1 MICRL
6 FVIASLAL
14 AGVSSGQDA
23 QPSTQPSAEPTTQ
36 PARDIYADASYGI
49 GFDLGKKA
57 GEAGIKI
64 NPEKILE
71 GIKDGMAGKPSAV
84 SLQDIQAALMRLQTE
99 AEASAQAKMKEE
111 GEKNGKAG
119 DAFRADNGKKAGVV
133 TTASGLQIE
142 TIKEGTGAQPQPTD
156 KVKVHYTGTL
166 IDGKKFDS
174 SVDRGEPVEFP
185 LNRVI
190 KGWSEGVGAMKVGG
204 KSRLVIPPE
213 LAYGPEGAGG
223 DIPPNSTLVFDVEL
237 LAIVKDAPSTAP
249 TAPGAATEPGA
260 AADPAMQK

>member
-1 MICRL
+1 MIRRL
-6 FVIASLAL
+6 IVIASLAL
-14 AGVSSGQDA
+14 TGVSFA
-23 QPSTQPSAEPTTQ
+23 QETAPATQPSAAPATQ
-36 PARDIYADASYGI
+36 PARDVYADASYGI

-57 GEAGIKI
+57 NEAGIKI
-64 NPEKILE
+64 DADKILE
-71 GIKDGMAGKPSAV
+71 GIKDGMAGKEAAV
-84 SLQDIQAALMRLQTE
+84 SPQDIQAALMRLQME
-99 AEASAQAKMKEE
+99 AEAAAQAKNKEE
-111 GEKNGKAG
+111 GEKNGKLG
-119 DAFRADNGKKAGVV
+119 DAYRADNAKKPGVV
-133 TTASGLQIE
+133 TTASGLQME
-142 TIKEGTGAQPQPTD
+142 TIKEGTGEQPKPED

-237 LAIVKDAPSTAP
+237 LDIVKDAPATAP
-249 TAPGAATEPGA
+249 ATEPA
-260 AADPAMQK
+260 K